1 MLFRLWM
8 VFLAQEKLVL
18 SEEQREKR
26 KIVEVVLAVMEA
38 CLQSEGYVY
47 MSVWNKAAKIPAKA

>member
-1 MLFRLWM
+1 MFS
-8 VFLAQEKLVL
+8 AQENLVL

-26 KIVEVVLAVMEA
+26 KTIEVVPAVMEA

-47 MSVWNKAAKIPAKA
+47 MSVWNKAAKIPVKA